1 MAAVA
6 GPADRREV
14 VEQIVT
20 VATITLESSNGDSVV
35 VSAPTLISDDDI
47 ILDTDPK
54 GCTTPGLRREPSRA
68 FEVGT
73 HHRAVDPDPG
83 NDAAIPVNPVSRPR
97 FQSLWAHC
105 HCMRT
110 PWSGPRHYDGPRAR
124 SLTPKLARQ
133 IDYTTEDG
141 FDADVYGEYR
151 VSALAVNLMYESAE
165 DVSESVNSGNFTVW
179 LAAVSGTFKLGY
191 AGQLTSPI
199 AYNATAATVQA
210 ALAGLSTIGAGNVTV
225 GPAR

>member
-1 MAAVA
+1 
-6 GPADRREV
+6 
-14 VEQIVT
+14 
-20 VATITLESSNGDSVV
+20 
-35 VSAPTLISDDDI
+35 
-47 ILDTDPK
+47 
-54 GCTTPGLRREPSRA
+54 
-68 FEVGT
+68 
-73 HHRAVDPDPG
+73 
-83 NDAAIPVNPVSRPR
+83 
-97 FQSLWAHC
+97 
-105 HCMRT
+105 MRT